1 MIIMTLDSLNSS
13 NGNEAKRLEFLAS
26 VRHALGHSAAGPA
39 PAPDARPEI
48 REKLLRQVDAGD
60 PRRVERWMQQ
70 ARANGMTVTRTNSE
84 GIIPAIDEL
93 LANRNVKS
101 IMVNMADLP
110 EDLIA
115 GHLQAKGYRIDL
127 WTDPNCENRVF
138 QCEAGITDCRYGLAD
153 TGALMVWSDPGF
165 GRSTTLTIPLHI
177 VLLPA
182 VRIVADMID
191 ALPHVL
197 RDTGGRMASNVVI
210 INGPSKTADIEM
222 NLVTGVHGPK
232 DLCVIV
238 ID

>member
-1 MIIMTLDSLNSS
+1 MAMSTQEISES
-13 NGNEAKRLEFLAS
+13 NQARRAEFLTS
-26 VRHALGHSAAGPA
+26 VRHALGHSAQGAP

-48 REKLLRQVDAGD
+48 LEKLVRQVPAGD
-60 PRRVERWMQQ
+60 SRRVDRWIQQ
-70 ARANGMTVTRTNSE
+70 ARANGMTVLRTNPQ
-84 GIIPAIDEL
+84 GIHAAIDEL
-93 LANRNVKS
+93 LAGRSVKS
-101 IMVNMADLP
+101 IMVNLADLP
-110 EDLIA
+110 EDAVA
-115 GHLQAKGYRIDL
+115 GHLQSQGYQIHL
-127 WTDPNCENRVF
+127 WTDPDCEKLVF
-138 QCEAGITDCRYGLAD
+138 QCDAGITDCRYGLAD
-153 TGALMVWSDPGF
+153 SGALMVWSDPGF

-177 VLLPA
+177 VLVPA

-232 DLCVIV
+232 YLCAVV

>member
-1 MIIMTLDSLNSS
+1 MAMSS
-13 NGNEAKRLEFLAS
+13 KEISESNQASRIEFLTA
-26 VRHALGHSAAGPA
+26 VRHALGHSAQGLP

-48 REKLLRQVDAGD
+48 QEKLLRQVPVGD
-60 PRRVERWMQQ
+60 PRRVERWIQQ
-70 ARANGMTVTRTNSE
+70 ARANGVTVLRTNTE
-84 GIIPAIDEL
+84 GIQAAIDEL
-93 LANRNVKS
+93 LTGRSVKS
-101 IMVNMADLP
+101 IMVNLADLP
-110 EDLIA
+110 EDGVA
-115 GHLQAKGYRIDL
+115 GHLQSQGYQIHL
-127 WTDPNCENRVF
+127 WTDPDCEKLVF
-138 QCEAGITDCRYGLAD
+138 QCDAGITDCRYGLAD

-177 VLLPA
+177 VLVPA
-182 VRIVADMID
+182 VRIVSDMID

-232 DLCVIV
+232 YLCAIV

>member
-1 MIIMTLDSLNSS
+1 MTMMTPDSQSS
-13 NGNEAKRLEFLAS
+13 SERNETNRLEFLAS
-26 VRHALGHSAAGPA
+26 VRHALGHSAVGPA

-48 REKLLRQVDAGD
+48 QEKLLRQVPAGD
-60 PRRVERWMQQ
+60 PRRVERWIQQ
-70 ARANGMTVTRTNSE
+70 ARANGMTVTRTNTD
-84 GIIPAIDEL
+84 GIQAAIDEL
-93 LANRNVKS
+93 LATRNVKS
-101 IMVNMADLP
+101 IMMNLADLP
-110 EDLIA
+110 EDVIA
-115 GHLQAKGYRIDL
+115 GHLQAQGYRIDL
-127 WTDPNCENRVF
+127 WTDPNCENLVF
-138 QCEAGITDCRYGLAD
+138 QCDAGITDCRYGLAD

-232 DLCVIV
+232 YLCVIV

>member
-1 MIIMTLDSLNSS
+1 MCVCTWP
-13 NGNEAKRLEFLAS
+13 GT
-26 VRHALGHSAAGPA
+26 PA
-39 PAPDARPEI
+39 PAQRPM
-48 REKLLRQVDAGD
+48 L
-60 PRRVERWMQQ
+60 M
-70 ARANGMTVTRTNSE
+70 
-84 GIIPAIDEL
+84 
-93 LANRNVKS
+93 
-101 IMVNMADLP
+101 P

-127 WTDPNCENRVF
+127 WTDPNCEKLVF
-138 QCEAGITDCRYGLAD
+138 QCDAGITDCRYGLAD

>member
-1 MIIMTLDSLNSS
+1 MTMMTPDSQGSS
-13 NGNEAKRLEFLAS
+13 ERNKAKRLEFLTS
-26 VRHALGHSAAGPA
+26 VRHALGHSAVGPA

-48 REKLLRQVDAGD
+48 QEKLLRQVPAGD
-60 PRRVERWMQQ
+60 PRRVERWIQQ
-70 ARANGMTVTRTNSE
+70 ARANGMTVTRTNTDA
-84 GIIPAIDEL
+84 IQAAIDEL
-93 LANRNVKS
+93 LATRNVKS
-101 IMVNMADLP
+101 IMMNLADLP
-110 EDLIA
+110 EDVIA

-127 WTDPNCENRVF
+127 WTDPNCENLVF
-138 QCEAGITDCRYGLAD
+138 QCDAGITDCRYGLAD

-197 RDTGGRMASNVVI
+197 RDTGGRMSSNVVI

-232 DLCVIV
+232 YLCVIV